1 MKEETAVA
9 TTVEKLRMA
18 MISGDAIVLTK
29 LVDDDLSYGHSNGYV
44 EGKEEFIEKLASGKS
59 NFEQIDLAEQ
69 SIKITDKIAVVRH
82 KFYAQTNDG
91 GKGVGTVN
99 LSILLIFHKVI
110 IDWKLLARQAVR
122 I

>member
-9 TTVEKLRMA
+9 TTVEKLRVA
-18 MISGDAIVLTK
+18 MISGDAIALTK
-29 LVDDDLSYGHSNGYV
+29 LVDDYLSYGHSNGYV

-69 SIKITDKIAVVRH
+69 SIKITDKTAVVRH

-91 GKGVGTVN
+91 GKGVATVN

-110 IDWKLLARQAVR
+110 GDWKLLARQAVR